1 MPRLFERVGGDSA
14 LARRIFGGLIARVTA
29 ETFVDAQ
36 ASGLGELAEIGRRF
50 PNSLS
55 REQQERLEAWNA
67 INLEFASPPK
77 TQPADKASSLASA
90 CRAVD
95 VAPDDLAQ
103 SWFRTHVSTAQTTT
117 ELKDKAEKFG
127 RTLLGFFG
135 SEDAACAGPQAGRR
149 PGGSR
154 AASPLDDRTLE
165 SDRLGR
171 KPRSFGEQVRKRTP
185 RHRDPARASRRFA
198 REGERGRRKGSGSG
212 RFRLSPQATRSLL
225 MFASGA
231 TFATLMMVVLLP
243 LFWNSMTSWWSSNK
257 PDENERALDAAK
269 REGQRLKDKLETSK
283 ELVTRVRK
291 QLEDREAW
299 NQFLE
304 DQLETASQTVAKPG
318 NASIVRP
325 PASTDRAPANQD
337 SESGARG
344 NTREPLPSPTVT
356 VGDLL
361 KVILIERP
369 LASDRDFARTLELI
383 KEFEDRGLAGEQFAK
398 LPYAQRL
405 LTRLSYSDAPN
416 DVGPK
421 PSKPDNEHTEFAFL
435 SGDNGQ
441 SVLATIRHGAVLSL
455 YFFEL
460 KDGRVNWT
468 AKVSALPGRDPTV
481 LVASPLGQ
489 CFIAAQKADDHTEK
503 ACLYVSSRLY
513 ELVNSKVRPKR
524 QPYTTGEQ
532 TAIELKPGT
541 SASLAVTDSQLYAF
555 ATPPGALQWP
565 QVVIASKGGK
575 ETPADLAHSATIS
588 MRNQF
593 PVSLSTRPGTSWPSG
608 CGRAKDCQCSS

>member
-1 MPRLFERVGGDSA
+1 
-14 LARRIFGGLIARVTA
+14 
-29 ETFVDAQ
+29 
-36 ASGLGELAEIGRRF
+36 
-50 PNSLS
+50 
-55 REQQERLEAWNA
+55 
-67 INLEFASPPK
+67 
-77 TQPADKASSLASA
+77 
-90 CRAVD
+90 
-95 VAPDDLAQ
+95 
-103 SWFRTHVSTAQTTT
+103 
-117 ELKDKAEKFG
+117 
-127 RTLLGFFG
+127 
-135 SEDAACAGPQAGRR
+135 
-149 PGGSR
+149 
-154 AASPLDDRTLE
+154 
-165 SDRLGR
+165 
-171 KPRSFGEQVRKRTP
+171 
-185 RHRDPARASRRFA
+185 
-198 REGERGRRKGSGSG
+198 
-212 RFRLSPQATRSLL
+212 

-337 SESGARG
+337 SDRAPRG

-398 LPYAQRL
+398 LPYARRL

-503 ACLYVSSRLY
+503 ACLYISSRLY

-575 ETPADLAHSATIS
+575 ETPADLGAFGDNFNAE
-588 MRNQF
+588 
-593 PVSLSTRPGTSWPSG
+593 PVSGITFDPTGHVLAVGLRKSKRLPVFELINDHDKAGPVTLPVYPHAVRSVGPLLSGQPGRHHRRAGLRRRADSVESGRYLRVCQARHSNAPAGKVLTASPLDLRRVQSEGYNPCYRRRGRGNRNPSARRADRRSRG
-608 CGRAKDCQCSS
+608 PSPGSRGADPENCIQSRRSCAGRARQPLGGKGRYREGNHHRGKEQSPPRRDPALGDPGLGTC